1 MEDITLTVPLSA
13 DADHAFSVYV
23 AGRWWPAAWSHDAAT
38 FERLVIPP
46 RVGARVAGRYASG
59 EEEQWGEVLEYV
71 PGRKMQHTFTFAH
84 SSGVPSVVTAEF
96 APRIAGGS
104 DLYFRHGGWTQE
116 NAADREGFLNW
127 IEQLDEF
134 AESSEF
140 DLRPPATPP
149 E

>member
-1 MEDITLTVPLSA
+1 MEDITVTIPLSA
-13 DADHAFSVYV
+13 DPQHAFSVYV
-23 AGRWWPAAWSHDAAT
+23 AGHWWPSNWSNDPDS

-46 RVGARVAGRYASG
+46 RVGGAVLGRYAG
-59 EEEQWGEVLEYV
+59 DEDERWGEVLDYV
-71 PGRKMQHTFTFAH
+71 PGRRVQHTFTFAH
-84 SSGVPSVVTAEF
+84 ASGVPSVVTAEF
-96 APRIAGGS
+96 VYRDAGGA
-104 DLYFRHGGWTQE
+104 DLYFRHGGWTSE

-140 DLRPPATPP
+140 DLRPPATPS

>member
-1 MEDITLTVPLSA
+1 
-13 DADHAFSVYV
+13 
-23 AGRWWPAAWSHDAAT
+23 
-38 FERLVIPP
+38 

-71 PGRKMQHTFTFAH
+71 PGRKVQHTFTFAH

-127 IEQLDEF
+127 IEQVV
-134 AESSEF
+134 ESPRSSR
-140 DLRPPATPP
+140 LGLGPRATPP